1 MNLHNNMP
9 DIVNLQKLFA
19 FVLWKV
25 WFMIEWPH
33 DRGLC
38 QGRMSRQEF
47 MIQQIVHL
55 MSQRQGG
62 RGWLP

>member
-1 MNLHNNMP
+1 MP

-47 MIQQIVHL
+47 MIQQIVRL
-55 MSQRQGG
+55 MSQRQ
-62 RGWLP
+62 